1 MRLDKIDSDE
11 GEEVEAAAA
20 EVVAFMAIVRRRWL
34 FQELLY
40 KFVTRRANAGFSC
53 LSD

>member
-1 MRLDKIDSDE
+1 MRLDRTDSDDE
-11 GEEVEAAAA
+11 GEEVEAA
-20 EVVAFMAIVRRRWL
+20 EVVAFMAVVRRRWL

-40 KFVTRRANAGFSC
+40 KIVTRRANAGFSC